1 MTQKVNSQKSE
12 MVEHLTESLH
22 LSISDQVST
31 EMIRGVLTVT
41 QRAESGRV
49 TRYVPHTVIALISD
63 GGISS
68 FKETRR
74 WLICSTRN
82 SAIDQIVR
90 ATTLGASVVGRR
102 LVMSEAVEQ
111 MWGGE

>member
-1 MTQKVNSQKSE
+1 
-12 MVEHLTESLH
+12 MVENLVVSLNINITDH
-22 LSISDQVST
+22 VTT
-31 EMIRGVLTVT
+31 EMIHGVATVK
-41 QRAESGRV
+41 QQAESGRV
-49 TRYVPHTVIALISD
+49 TRYVPHTVIALISN

-68 FKETRR
+68 FKEDRK

-90 ATTLGASVVGRR
+90 ATTLGASVIGRR